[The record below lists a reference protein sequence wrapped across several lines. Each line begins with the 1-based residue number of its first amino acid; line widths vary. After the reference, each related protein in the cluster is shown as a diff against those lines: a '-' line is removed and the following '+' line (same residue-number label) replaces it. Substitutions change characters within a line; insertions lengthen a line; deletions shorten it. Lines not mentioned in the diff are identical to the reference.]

1 MGFGKTQN
9 FLDGIRDLTSTR
21 EAGFKK
27 ILAWDEV
34 LEKQT
39 VFGIEVMEVRDEE
52 SLCKKKEKRATN
64 PQKPPLK
71 DLARAKFLTLHDITP
86 Y

>member
-1 MGFGKTQN
+1 MQN
-9 FLDGIRDLTSTR
+9 FLDRIRDLTTTR
-21 EAGFKK
+21 EAGFGK

-52 SLCKKKEKRATN
+52 SL
-64 PQKPPLK
+64 
-71 DLARAKFLTLHDITP
+71 
-86 Y
+86 

>member
-1 MGFGKTQN
+1 MQN
-9 FLDGIRDLTSTR
+9 FLDRIRDLTTTR
-21 EAGFKK
+21 EAGFGK

-52 SLCKKKEKRATN
+52 SLWKKKRATN
-64 PQKPPLK
+64 QKKPPLK
-71 DLARAKFLTLHDITP
+71 KTLPEQNFLHYTISLLTREHG
-86 Y
+86 

>member
-39 VFGIEVMEVRDEE
+39 VFGIEVMEVRGEE
-52 SLCKKKEKRATN
+52 SLRKKKRATN

>member
-1 MGFGKTQN
+1 MRKGKPTN
-9 FLDGIRDLTSTR
+9 FLDFRDLTTTR
-21 EAGFKK
+21 EAGFGK

-52 SLCKKKEKRATN
+52 SL
-64 PQKPPLK
+64 
-71 DLARAKFLTLHDITP
+71 
-86 Y
+86 